1 MEVQRQLEYYFSDL
15 NFPRDRFLR
24 AEAANDPLGEETV
37 AISVLLTFKKLV
49 ALGADAGAL
58 REAARASPLLVLREA
73 EPRAAA
79 AEEATAAG
87 EAGGGLARVGRA
99 ARGAPAGAPARVYDH
114 VVLDAGALIRAAS
127 LTAGLARRARAFWT
141 VPEVL
146 AEVRDARSRAAL
158 DALPFELAARE
169 PPPAAC
175 RAVAAF
181 ARKTGDFRAL
191 SATDLKVL
199 ALTYALETDVNLS
212 LIHI

>member
-15 NFPRDRFLR
+15 NFPRDRFMR

-87 EAGGGLARVGRA
+87 EASAANDVAEITATSHADVQAIWLQNHVCITPRRPVARTRRNA
-99 ARGAPAGAPARVYDH
+99 H
-114 VVLDAGALIRAAS
+114 V
-127 LTAGLARRARAFWT
+127 
-141 VPEVL
+141 
-146 AEVRDARSRAAL
+146 
-158 DALPFELAARE
+158 
-169 PPPAAC
+169 
-175 RAVAAF
+175 
-181 ARKTGDFRAL
+181 L
-191 SATDLKVL
+191 S
-199 ALTYALETDVNLS
+199 
-212 LIHI
+212 H